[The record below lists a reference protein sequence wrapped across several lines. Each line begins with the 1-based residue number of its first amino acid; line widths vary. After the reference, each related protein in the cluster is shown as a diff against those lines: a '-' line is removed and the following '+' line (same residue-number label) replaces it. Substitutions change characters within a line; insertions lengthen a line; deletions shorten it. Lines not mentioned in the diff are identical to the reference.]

1 MLLFGDFKQL
11 PPATSEAPFIVI
23 PEVVRIFEFRCLRE
37 NRRVVSDQG
46 RRGELEDFHGVLGDI
61 SMGLASNRVVNF
73 VIQAYVRGA
82 RIGCAENAEF
92 EGNTAVFTKR
102 GYRDRWNRVITRRVS
117 KKHNHSI
124 KTAGGINFT
133 PLPWK
138 WCIDCASLSHSPP
151 EDQSESEGTR
161 HKVAA
166 VVRRGPGAD
175 VEEKSSCTIAL
186 EFALG
191 WRLALFC

>member
-133 PLPWK
+133 PLPLK
-138 WCIDCASLSHSPP
+138 WCIFCIPLPHN
-151 EDQSESEGTR
+151 DQSTGGSARDE
-161 HKVAA
+161 VAA
-166 VVRRGPGAD
+166 VGHRAPSSD
-175 VEEKSSCTIAL
+175 VEEQSAGTIAL
-186 EFALG
+186 EFTLG
-191 WRLALFC
+191 RRLALFH

>member
-1 MLLFGDFKQL
+1 MVDKQCFNGICEVLSTIDHSRRPDANSADCFGSVHMLLFGDFKQL

-102 GYRDRWNRVITRRVS
+102 RYRDRWNRVITRRVS

-133 PLPWK
+133 PLPLK
-138 WCIDCASLSHSPP
+138 WCI
-151 EDQSESEGTR
+151 
-161 HKVAA
+161 
-166 VVRRGPGAD
+166 
-175 VEEKSSCTIAL
+175 
-186 EFALG
+186 
-191 WRLALFC
+191 FCIPLPQ